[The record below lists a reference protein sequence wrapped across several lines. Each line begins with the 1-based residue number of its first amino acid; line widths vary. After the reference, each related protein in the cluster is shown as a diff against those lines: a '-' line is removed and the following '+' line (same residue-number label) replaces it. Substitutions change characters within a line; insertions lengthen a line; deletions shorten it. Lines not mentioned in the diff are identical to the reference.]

1 MSQKNVNTLLYQ
13 HVLLVSA
20 GELRK
25 AFAHCLAQR
34 REQVFT
40 ESREW
45 LTCALEILEV
55 FVTMCTHLFFSSNV
69 SICIIYNVHVLF
81 FLPLPNFHP
90 ITQSVSYSLT
100 YLLIHSLTEYPSFL
114 VSPPPPP
121 PPPPLLFSSLPPC
134 LLPSLPS
141 SLLPYLSLHTSS
153 TAKVHLREDT
163 QVGHITQPCGPM
175 SAPHLCVR
183 PSDSS
188 LPNLRGLWSTHGLS
202 STQVSIVACVYVYM
216 CVRVH
221 VFSC

>member
-100 YLLIHSLTEYPSFL
+100 YLLIHSLTHSLNIPLSL
-114 VSPPPPP
+114 SPPPPP
-121 PPPPLLFSSLPPC
+121 PPPPHFSSLPF
-134 LLPSLPS
+134 LPVSYHLSLPPS
-141 SLLPYLSLHTSS
+141 FLTSRFIHPPQQRYISEKTPKLGTSPNHVVQCQLLIFVLDHLILLFQTSGAS
-153 TAKVHLREDT
+153 GALMASVLLK
-163 QVGHITQPCGPM
+163 
-175 SAPHLCVR
+175 
-183 PSDSS
+183 
-188 LPNLRGLWSTHGLS
+188 
-202 STQVSIVACVYVYM
+202 
-216 CVRVH
+216 
-221 VFSC
+221 

>member
-100 YLLIHSLTEYPSFL
+100 YLLIHSLTHSLNIPLSL
-114 VSPPPPP
+114 SPPPPP
-121 PPPPLLFSSLPPC
+121 PPPPTSLLFPSSLSPTISPF
-134 LLPSLPS
+134 LPPSLPLASYILHSKGTSQRRHPSWAHHPTMWSNVSSS
-141 SLLPYLSLHTSS
+141 SL
-153 TAKVHLREDT
+153 
-163 QVGHITQPCGPM
+163 C
-175 SAPHLCVR
+175 
-183 PSDSS
+183 
-188 LPNLRGLWSTHGLS
+188 
-202 STQVSIVACVYVYM
+202 
-216 CVRVH
+216 
-221 VFSC
+221 